1 MFRDFILGEMRK
13 RGKTV
18 EDLCSLCGKSRS
30 TVYRIL
36 SDPDSMDR
44 QTIRLL
50 HRHFGIDYAEL
61 MERR

>member
-30 TVYRIL
+30 TVYRML
-36 SDPDSMDR
+36 SDPDLMDR